1 MRAFKQWPY
10 PCIGQLRF
18 LDLNLAKH
26 PYYSTVLSRLRDGQT
41 FLDAGCC
48 FGQDLRKL
56 IFDGAPSSK
65 ALAGLDV
72 ESVFLELG
80 YDLFRDKDKFHGT
93 LLPVDL
99 LKDSGPIPSFD
110 GQMDMIGIFSV
121 LHFFAYEPQIEV
133 VKRLVGFSRPKA
145 ESTILGRQVATPQ
158 PGVYNSLKEGSR
170 VYIHDVK
177 TFKASWERVGR
188 ETSTRWEVDAW
199 TAPVDAKMA
208 AQTWAMPEM
217 CWLYFVVTRI

>member
-26 PYYSTVLSRLRDGQT
+26 PYYSTVLSRLQDSQT

-56 IFDGAPSSK
+56 IFDGAPSSR

-72 ESVFLELG
+72 ESAFLELG
-80 YDLFRDKDKFHGT
+80 YELFRDKDKFHAT

-99 LKDSGPIPSFD
+99 LHGTAPIPQFD
-110 GQMDMIGIFSV
+110 EQMDMISVFSV
-121 LHFFAYEPQIEV
+121 LHFFLYEPQIEV
-133 VKRLVGFSRPKA
+133 AKRLVRFSRPKPG
-145 ESTILGRQVATPQ
+145 STILGRQVATPKA
-158 PGVYNSLKEGSR
+158 GDYNGLKQGTYA
-170 VYIHDVK
+170 YIHNVD
-177 TFKASWERVGR
+177 TFKASWERIGR
-188 ETSTRWEVDAW
+188 ETSTQWEVDAW
-199 TAPVDAKMA
+199 TAPVEAKMA
-208 AQTWAMPEM
+208 SQSWAMPDM
-217 CWLYFVVTRI
+217 YWLYFVATRL